1 MSSDIPTHEV
11 TRVLDLYSE
20 KDADETDRYYLCVT
34 CGRLKHE
41 DLYAHEGNCT
51 CDDCHEADRH
61 EINYREAP
69 DGDGF
74 VSKECYQT
82 DGDCHEANS

>member
-1 MSSDIPTHEV
+1 MTEG
-11 TRVLDLYSE
+11 
-20 KDADETDRYYLCVT
+20 RYHVCVT

-41 DLYAHEGNCT
+41 ELFDKGDCT
-51 CDDCHEADRH
+51 CKHCYEDGRS

-74 VSKECYQT
+74 VLRQVEEDS
-82 DGDCHEANS
+82 